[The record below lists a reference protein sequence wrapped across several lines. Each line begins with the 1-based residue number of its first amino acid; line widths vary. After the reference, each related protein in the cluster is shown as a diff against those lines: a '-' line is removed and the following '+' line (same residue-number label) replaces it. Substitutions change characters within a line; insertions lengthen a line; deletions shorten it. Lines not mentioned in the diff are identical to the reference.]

1 MKVNMK
7 PIGKAISAFA
17 GKHGHEIL
25 IGLGIAGYTSA
36 IVLGIAKTPA
46 AMEDI
51 RVATEEKG
59 APLTKVETV
68 KVVWKEYIPCA
79 AAAASAT
86 ACVVGSTR
94 ISNKRL
100 AALATAYQLTESNLR
115 DLKEATKQVVGDK
128 KAASIDETAAAN
140 KVRDIS
146 VNDGDI
152 IHTKYGEDIFY
163 DPWSGRF
170 FTCSKDRIER
180 AVAIVNS
187 VVLEEDCDILSHFY
201 YEIGLDT
208 TLFGG
213 AAGWTTHRGEKL
225 YVSYG
230 YGPTKDG
237 RACAVLD
244 YDVHILDGSR
254 KLYGSNMVQ

>member
-1 MKVNMK
+1 MKASIK
-7 PIGKAISAFA
+7 PISRAFSAFA
-17 GKHGHEIL
+17 EKHGHEIL

-36 IVLGIAKTPA
+36 IVLGITKTPA

-51 RVATEEKG
+51 RAATEEKG
-59 APLTKVETV
+59 APLTKTETA
-68 KVVWKEYIPCA
+68 KAVWKEYVPCA

-100 AALATAYQLTESNLR
+100 AALATAYQLTEGNLR
-115 DLKEATKQVVGDK
+115 DLKEAAKEVVGEK
-128 KAASIDETAAAN
+128 KAASIEETAAAN
-140 KVRDIS
+140 KVRDLAPAES
-146 VNDGDI
+146 EI
-152 IHTKYGEDIFY
+152 IQTKYGNDIFY

-180 AVAIVNS
+180 AVALVNS
-187 VVLEEDCDILSHFY
+187 VVAEDDSDILSHFY

-208 TLFGG
+208 TQLSGE
-213 AAGWTTHRGEKL
+213 AGWTARSGEKL
-225 YVSYG
+225 YLSYG

-244 YDVHILDGSR
+244 YDIHMLNGSR
-254 KLYGSNMVQ
+254 KLRGTDMVQ